1 VTQLGVYIH
10 YPYCRKLCPYCDF
23 AVTVVPR
30 AGAPH
35 EAYVEALLAEL
46 AAAPPLPER
55 RLVSIYLGGGTPS
68 LLPPP
73 LIGRLVAAARERF
86 AATDAALEV
95 TLEANPTDCTAEQM
109 AAWRAAG
116 INRVSIGVQSTDP
129 AELALLG
136 RDHHQG
142 DGAAALRRAL
152 DAGFDAVSADVI
164 IGVPGVGAADSV
176 AAVADDGPPH
186 LSVYEL
192 TIEARTHFGKRT
204 RRGSLQ
210 PLGDDSLAARYEAAG
225 RELASRGYEHY
236 EISSYARPGFRAVH
250 NSLYWSGGD
259 YLGLGAGAASFVR
272 DAGGGGQRWT
282 NVRSAAAYLR
292 APPGQAVA
300 ERTPLSAAELTEDL
314 LWLGMR
320 TADGVAEELFT
331 GREAAVEKLIR
342 ADLARTGGGRIR
354 PTMRG
359 FLLHDQVARWIV
371 AGRR

>member
-1 VTQLGVYIH
+1 MSQLGVYIH

-35 EAYVEALLAEL
+35 EAYVSALLAEL

-73 LIGRLVAAARERF
+73 LIGRLVAAARARF
-86 AATDAALEV
+86 AAGDAALEV
-95 TLEANPTDCTAEQM
+95 TLEANPTDCTAETM
-109 AAWRAAG
+109 AGWRAAG
-116 INRVSIGVQSTDP
+116 VNRVSIGVQSTDP
-129 AELALLG
+129 AELSLLG

-142 DGAAALRRAL
+142 DGAAALARAL
-152 DAGFDAVSADVI
+152 AAGFDAVSADVI
-164 IGVPGVGAADSV
+164 IGVPGPGAADSV
-176 AAVADDGPPH
+176 AAIADAGPPH

-192 TIEARTHFGKRT
+192 TIEDRTHFGKRA
-204 RRGSLQ
+204 RRGTLR
-210 PLGDDSLAARYEAAG
+210 PLDDDSLAARYLATDRALAA
-225 RELASRGYEHY
+225 RGYEHY

-250 NSLYWSGGD
+250 NSLYWNGGE

-272 DAGGGGQRWT
+272 EPGGGGRRWT
-282 NVRSAAAYLR
+282 NQRSAAAYLR
-292 APPGQAVA
+292 APAGEAVA
-300 ERTPLSAAELTEDL
+300 ERIQLAAEELTEDL

-320 TADGVAEELFT
+320 TSDGVAAELFA
-331 GREAAVEKLIR
+331 GRDAGLERLLAT
-342 ADLARTGGGRIR
+342 DLARREDGRIR

>member
-1 VTQLGVYIH
+1 M
-10 YPYCRKLCPYCDF
+10 
-23 AVTVVPR
+23 VPR

-35 EAYVEALLAEL
+35 EAYVGALLAEL
-46 AAAPPLPER
+46 AAAPPLAGR
-55 RLVSIYLGGGTPS
+55 QLLSIYLGGGTPS

-73 LIGRLVAAARERF
+73 LIGRLIGAVRERF
-86 AATDAALEV
+86 AAAGAPLEV
-95 TLEANPTDCTAEQM
+95 TLEANPTDCTTEQM

-136 RDHHQG
+136 RDHRQG

-152 DAGFDAVSADVI
+152 DAGFDAVSADII
-164 IGVPGVGAADSV
+164 IGVPGEAAADSV
-176 AAVADDGPPH
+176 GKVADAGPPH

-192 TIEARTHFGKRT
+192 TIEARTHFGKRS

-210 PLGDDSLAARYEAAG
+210 PRDDDDLAARYLAAD
-225 RELASRGYEHY
+225 RALASRGYEHY

-250 NSLYWSGGD
+250 NSLYWNGGE
-259 YLGLGAGAASFVR
+259 YLGLGAGAASLLR
-272 DAGGGGQRWT
+272 EPGGGGVRQT

-292 APPGQAVA
+292 AAPGQAIA
-300 ERTPLSAAELTEDL
+300 ERTRLSAAELTEDL

-320 TADGVAEELFT
+320 TADGVAEALFA
-331 GREAAVEKLIR
+331 GREDAVERLLR
-342 ADLARTGGGRIR
+342 ADLARAEGGRIR

>member
-1 VTQLGVYIH
+1 MTQLGVYIH

-86 AATDAALEV
+86 AALDAALEV

-176 AAVADDGPPH
+176 AAVADDGPTH

-210 PLGDDSLAARYEAAG
+210 PLGDDSLAARYEAAD

-331 GREAAVEKLIR
+331 GREAVVEKLIR

-371 AGRR
+371 AGRQ